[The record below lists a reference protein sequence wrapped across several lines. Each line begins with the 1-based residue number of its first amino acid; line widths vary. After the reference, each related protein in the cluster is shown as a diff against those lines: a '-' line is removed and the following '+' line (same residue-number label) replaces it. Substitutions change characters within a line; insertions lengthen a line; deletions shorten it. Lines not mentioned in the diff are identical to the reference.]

1 MIARVPNRIRTQKRA
16 NDTSFVAVAMSS
28 ASFSSEHASV
38 SGPLRYRNRERA
50 FSSSCQIF
58 CHVIYFSNHIELYA
72 T

>member
-38 SGPLRYRNRERA
+38 SGPLRYRNRDLGFFLELSDILPRN
-50 FSSSCQIF
+50 IF
-58 CHVIYFSNHIELYA
+58 LKSH
-72 T
+72 

>member
-38 SGPLRYRNRERA
+38 SGPLRYRNRGLGFFLELSDILPRN
-50 FSSSCQIF
+50 IF
-58 CHVIYFSNHIELYA
+58 LKSH
-72 T
+72 